1 MKIKEAIKEFLNKW
15 FGRGPDGKTNP
26 HQLTL
31 LTGIIGLPI
40 AVILHL
46 QLGYEMG
53 NNPRTALLP
62 NLLNAIN
69 NFGNFKRLYAND
81 SYYVWHYNFQYS
93 WMIFLVYAG
102 AVFAMYINNERMK
115 RLDRNSKGNE
125 KWNDWKWHNMNRVY
139 PKGKP
144 DILEPEENSDKIGN
158 AILGEKTRLNM
169 EDVWGMNLNMLIQG
183 SPGSGKTRYVLK
195 PNLLQFN
202 SSYVITDPSGEL
214 IRASGKALM
223 EHGYHIKV
231 FNLDDMSFSCQYNPF
246 RYIKSDDDVLTLV
259 DCMMKNTDDSKANKG
274 DQFFAKAEQCL
285 FLSIFYYIIHEYK
298 DQPEKQNLNE
308 VMRMLLMA
316 KVSEQKE
323 DLESDLD
330 RMFNKLPPEHIAVK
344 NYTIFKQGTGKTLKS
359 ILISAGVRMA
369 PFNIPGVINLVAD
382 DTVHLE
388 EIGDRKQALFIIAP
402 SEKPTYNFL
411 AAMMYTQLFQAL
423 YNRSAENKDRWMIKK
438 GPNTTLRSPIFKT
451 TAQKEK
457 YKEDLEKEREK
468 YLDPNRV
475 EDDDDDP
482 FAPEFQQ
489 ENEQGIKPL
498 PKYRLRD
505 KQTGQ
510 VLQEFQSKQEKE
522 LFMDCVRNGEIVFS
536 KNERLPCNVR
546 CMLDEFANTGEIP
559 NFQSILNTC
568 RKYDISCMVIIQ
580 SLGQLKQMYDKDY
593 TSIIDGCSTQ
603 MYLAIQDADDL
614 KRVSE
619 LLGNK
624 TVDVKN
630 TSRSFGSKG
639 SDSQSF
645 NTDSAALMT
654 ASQIRRMDP
663 KKCLIFISGEAPF
676 LDDKFSLE
684 NHKNYPQLADDHPE
698 NKFNFREYFFIVPKK
713 TEEEKKKME
722 QTFRRS
728 EQMVQKKYTGRKKMT
743 IVAGGRSAAE
753 VKSQVENNKEVMSEE
768 EIAATTEEM
777 VENVKGMLDNSV
789 GSKHMKKTL
798 EKQIKNG
805 KIKQGKNGI
814 IHVEQDEVDDR
825 FGDHEE
831 NTVLDPEAD
840 PMAAYMG

>member
-1 MKIKEAIKEFLNKW
+1 MKLKECIKVFLNKW
-15 FGRGPDGKTNP
+15 FGKGPDGKTNP

-31 LTGIIGLPI
+31 LT
-40 AVILHL
+40 AVIGFPVAVLLHL
-46 QLGYEMG
+46 QMGYEMG
-53 NNPRTALLP
+53 TNPRVPPLQNLMSALAHLP
-62 NLLNAIN
+62 EV
-69 NFGNFKRLYAND
+69 KRLVQKS
-81 SYYVWHYNFQYS
+81 SYYTWDYNFSYS
-93 WMIFLVYAG
+93 WLIFFIYISI
-102 AVFAMYINNERMK
+102 VFAMYINNERFK
-115 RLDRNSKGNE
+115 RLEKNSKGDE
-125 KWNDWKWHNMNRVY
+125 KWNDWKWHNLNRVY
-139 PKGKP
+139 PKDKP
-144 DILEPEENSDKIGN
+144 EISEPEENSNKIGN
-158 AILGEKTRLNM
+158 AILGQKTRLNM

-223 EHGYHIKV
+223 EHGYRIKV

-259 DCMMKNTDDSKANKG
+259 ECLMKNTDDSKSSKG
-274 DQFFAKAEQCL
+274 DQFFTKAEQCL
-285 FLSIFYYIIHEYK
+285 FLSIFYYIVHVYK

-323 DLESDLD
+323 DMESDLD
-330 RMFNKLPPEHIAVK
+330 KLFNKLDRNHIAVK

-388 EIGDRKQALFIIAP
+388 EVGDRKQALFIITP

-451 TAQKEK
+451 TEQKKK

-468 YLDPNRV
+468 YLEA
-475 EDDDDDP
+475 EDADDDP
-482 FAPEFQQ
+482 EAPEFQK
-489 ENEQGIKPL
+489 ENENGIRLL
-498 PKYRLRD
+498 PKYRIKD
-505 KQTGQ
+505 KSTGEI
-510 VLQEFQSKQEKE
+510 LQEFQSPQEKA
-522 LFMDCVRNGEIVFS
+522 LFMDCIKNGEIVFS
-536 KNERLPCNVR
+536 QNERLPCNVR

-593 TSIIDGCSTQ
+593 SSIIDGCSTQ

-639 SDSQSF
+639 SDSQSI
-645 NTDSAALMT
+645 NTDSTALMT

-676 LDDKFSLE
+676 LDDKFALE
-684 NHKNYPQLADDHPE
+684 KHVNYPQLADSNPE
-698 NKFNFREYFFIVPKK
+698 NKFNFREYFYIVPKK
-713 TEEEKKKME
+713 TEEEEKKLQ
-722 QTFRRS
+722 QTFRAS
-728 EQMVQKKYTGRKKMT
+728 KAGQEKFKGRKKMKAVT
-743 IVAGGRSAAE
+743 MKNAAE
-753 VKSQVENNKEVMSEE
+753 LAQKNAYEPQEKGKELD
-768 EIAATTEEM
+768 TEER
-777 VENVKGMLDNSV
+777 VESIQGLIDNSAGNGRV
-789 GSKHMKKTL
+789 KDQL
-798 EKQIKNG
+798 EKDVKNG
-805 KIKQGKNGI
+805 NIKKDGNGI
-814 IHVEQDEVDDR
+814 IHVDHPNKEEQFADDDENAVADADN
-825 FGDHEE
+825 GDI
-831 NTVLDPEAD
+831 
-840 PMAAYMG
+840 MSYMMN

>member
-1 MKIKEAIKEFLNKW
+1 MKIKEVIKEFLNKW

-93 WMIFLVYAG
+93 WMIFLAYAG

-139 PKGKP
+139 PKGKR
-144 DILEPEENSDKIGN
+144 IISEPEENSDKIGN

-169 EDVWGMNLNMLIQG
+169 EEVYGMNLNMLIQG

-223 EHGYHIKV
+223 EHGYRVKL

-246 RYIKSDDDVLTLV
+246 RYIKSDDEVLTLV

-274 DQFFAKAEQCL
+274 DQFFTKAEQCL

-369 PFNIPGVINLVAD
+369 PFNIPGVI
-382 DTVHLE
+382 
-388 EIGDRKQALFIIAP
+388 
-402 SEKPTYNFL
+402 
-411 AAMMYTQLFQAL
+411 
-423 YNRSAENKDRWMIKK
+423 
-438 GPNTTLRSPIFKT
+438 
-451 TAQKEK
+451 
-457 YKEDLEKEREK
+457 
-468 YLDPNRV
+468 
-475 EDDDDDP
+475 
-482 FAPEFQQ
+482 
-489 ENEQGIKPL
+489 
-498 PKYRLRD
+498 
-505 KQTGQ
+505 
-510 VLQEFQSKQEKE
+510 
-522 LFMDCVRNGEIVFS
+522 
-536 KNERLPCNVR
+536 
-546 CMLDEFANTGEIP
+546 
-559 NFQSILNTC
+559 
-568 RKYDISCMVIIQ
+568 IQ

-645 NTDSAALMT
+645 NTDSTALMT
-654 ASQIRRMDP
+654 ASQIRRMDTE
-663 KKCLIFISGEAPF
+663 KCLIFISSEAPF
-676 LDDKFSLE
+676 LDNKYDLKKHPNFS
-684 NHKNYPQLADDHPE
+684 QLGEKEHPE
-698 NKFNFREYFFIVPKK
+698 NYFNFREYFFIVQKK
-713 TEEEKKKME
+713 TEEEKQKMD

-753 VKSQVENNKEVMSEE
+753 VKSQVENNKEVVSEE
-768 EIAATTEEM
+768 EIAATMEEM

-798 EKQIKNG
+798 EKQIKYG

>member
-1 MKIKEAIKEFLNKW
+1 
-15 FGRGPDGKTNP
+15 
-26 HQLTL
+26 
-31 LTGIIGLPI
+31 
-40 AVILHL
+40 
-46 QLGYEMG
+46 
-53 NNPRTALLP
+53 
-62 NLLNAIN
+62 
-69 NFGNFKRLYAND
+69 
-81 SYYVWHYNFQYS
+81 
-93 WMIFLVYAG
+93 
-102 AVFAMYINNERMK
+102 
-115 RLDRNSKGNE
+115 
-125 KWNDWKWHNMNRVY
+125 
-139 PKGKP
+139 
-144 DILEPEENSDKIGN
+144 
-158 AILGEKTRLNM
+158 
-169 EDVWGMNLNMLIQG
+169 
-183 SPGSGKTRYVLK
+183 
-195 PNLLQFN
+195 
-202 SSYVITDPSGEL
+202 
-214 IRASGKALM
+214 
-223 EHGYHIKV
+223 
-231 FNLDDMSFSCQYNPF
+231 
-246 RYIKSDDDVLTLV
+246 
-259 DCMMKNTDDSKANKG
+259 
-274 DQFFAKAEQCL
+274 
-285 FLSIFYYIIHEYK
+285 
-298 DQPEKQNLNE
+298 
-308 VMRMLLMA
+308 
-316 KVSEQKE
+316 
-323 DLESDLD
+323 
-330 RMFNKLPPEHIAVK
+330 
-344 NYTIFKQGTGKTLKS
+344 
-359 ILISAGVRMA
+359 MA

-713 TEEEKKKME
+713 TEEEKQKMD

-728 EQMVQKKYTGRKKMT
+728 EQMVQKKYSGRKKMT

-753 VKSQVENNKEVMSEE
+753 VKSQVENNKEVVSEE

-789 GSKHMKKTL
+789 SSKHMKKTL